1 MGQMKEIKKKDE
13 FWNSLQVKAENSR
26 GILVILGDMNG
37 RVGNRSDGIDRFQG
51 VYGRLHMPFLHFD
64 QV

>member
-13 FWNSLQVKAENSR
+13 FWNSLQEKAENSR

-37 RVGNRSDGIDRFQG
+37 RVETAPRA
-51 VYGRLHMPFLHFD
+51 
-64 QV
+64 